1 MLLSGLSGRT
11 EHPDYAESRQPINCR
26 KSLVLRV
33 LEQAEPGSTPHS
45 PDSAERLTLS
55 PLPVSS
61 ARFIPS
67 CARSTGDEPQDL
79 PLPPTSL
86 CCAVGAS
93 SAAVGS
99 ARPVNPVPSEAGTYR
114 GDSHEAALC
123 KPDFPKTGGRRSS
136 PARARTMAG
145 RDAAAFI
152 RRRRLIM
159 SLPSPRTGTER
170 TCHPAPPD
178 SRTRRRSTFPTFPA
192 SGPRRTAAPP
202 PNHCPRRTRHL
213 SAPWLHARHLT
224 VPAHLPS
231 SAPSSRQ
238 PFTFA
243 QTPRTIRAFLTS
255 HRHSVGSRPS
265 LLFDPSRSRAPTR
278 SERLRP

>member
-1 MLLSGLSGRT
+1 MQKKPAQNQFSVHRRIYRVHTRSRNPAALNAGLERQLGSRSGAPEGARRARRLER
-11 EHPDYAESRQPINCR
+11 RQP
-26 KSLVLRV
+26 V
-33 LEQAEPGSTPHS
+33 
-45 PDSAERLTLS
+45 
-55 PLPVSS
+55 
-61 ARFIPS
+61 
-67 CARSTGDEPQDL
+67 
-79 PLPPTSL
+79 
-86 CCAVGAS
+86 S

-99 ARPVNPVPSEAGTYR
+99 ARPVNPVSSEGGTYR

-159 SLPSPRTGTER
+159 SLPSPRIGTER
-170 TCHPAPPD
+170 TCHPVPPD
-178 SRTRRRSTFPTFPA
+178 SRTRRRSTSPTFPA

-213 SAPWLHARHLT
+213 SAPWLHARHLA
-224 VPAHLPS
+224 VPPHLPS

-238 PFTFA
+238 PLTFA
-243 QTPRTIRAFLTS
+243 QMLRTVYVALLGGGSATFRSFSPGVHQCGSLRRCGPTS
-255 HRHSVGSRPS
+255 EPS
-265 LLFDPSRSRAPTR
+265 LQASRNRQSATR
-278 SERLRP
+278 RGCHFVV